1 MKSQEDHFLEVIEEN
16 KKLIFKIANSYC
28 KDSED
33 RKDLVQEI
41 VLQLYKAFPKYN
53 DTYAITTWIY
63 RIALNISISFYR
75 KEKSRK
81 KTTENYKNVIELV
94 EDSEEFKNEQSKL
107 LYSFIDNLNSI
118 DKAIIILFLEGRKNK
133 EIAEVMGFSISNVST
148 RMNRIKSKLSSN
160 VKSINL

>member
-1 MKSQEDHFLEVIEEN
+1 MKLQEDHFLEVIEGN

-28 KDSED
+28 EDPED

-41 VLQLYKAFPKYN
+41 VLQLYRAFPKYN
-53 DTYAITTWIY
+53 DNYAITTWIY

-81 KTTENYKNVIELV
+81 RTTEGYQYVIEIEEER
-94 EDSEEFKNEQSKL
+94 EDIKNEKVKL
-107 LYSFIDNLNSI
+107 LYDFIENLNSI

-133 EIAEVMGFSISNVST
+133 EIAEIMGFSLSNVST
-148 RMNRIKSKLSSN
+148 RMNRIKIKLRSN
-160 VKSINL
+160 VKSINK